1 MVCVHLPQNVLGMRE
16 RHMNDDER
24 HLDEYKSYKEVL
36 ESIMNSEFFNK
47 KDNLYK
53 SWIENRLKSVDRR
66 IIEVENIL
74 QR

>member
-16 RHMNDDER
+16 RNMNDDER

-36 ESIMNSEFFNK
+36 ESIMNSDFFKK

-53 SWIENRLKSVDRR
+53 RWIENRLKSVDRS

>member
-16 RHMNDDER
+16 RNMNDDER

-53 SWIENRLKSVDRR
+53 GWIENRLKSVDRR
-66 IIEVENIL
+66 ITEVENIL